1 MSIAFSSTL
10 AFASATGI
18 KKFFLLLVSA
28 KERGSHNPCWFFFH
42 LFHRQL
48 LLRQSWIYGWD
59 ANKHDDDEC
68 CTCCKWNAATS
79 ETSPRSNNSVR
90 IFISRGFSSF
100 DRHEKKTL
108 STLLHMVVNYHLR
121 LSKEGRFS
129 LHLEV
134 EVQEN
139 PVV

>member
-1 MSIAFSSTL
+1 
-10 AFASATGI
+10 
-18 KKFFLLLVSA
+18 
-28 KERGSHNPCWFFFH
+28 
-42 LFHRQL
+42 
-48 LLRQSWIYGWD
+48 
-59 ANKHDDDEC
+59 
-68 CTCCKWNAATS
+68 
-79 ETSPRSNNSVR
+79 
-90 IFISRGFSSF
+90 
-100 DRHEKKTL
+100 L